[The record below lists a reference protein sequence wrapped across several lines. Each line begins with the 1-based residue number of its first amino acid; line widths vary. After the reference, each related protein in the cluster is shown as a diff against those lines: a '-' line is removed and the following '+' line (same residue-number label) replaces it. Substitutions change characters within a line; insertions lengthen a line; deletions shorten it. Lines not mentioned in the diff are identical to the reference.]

1 MVGEEENILQQLRA
15 KLDSNRKKKEPEVIL
30 FFSYDVVNSSL
41 YKTINYHGW
50 AQVLTNII
58 KELNNRV
65 KQEIEEVELWR
76 VLGDE
81 AIFIVRIKSE
91 DELIAYVEKIF

>member
-1 MVGEEENILQQLRA
+1 MVGEEENFLQQLRA

-50 AQVLTNII
+50 AQVLTN
-58 KELNNRV
+58 N
-65 KQEIEEVELWR
+65 
-76 VLGDE
+76 
-81 AIFIVRIKSE
+81 
-91 DELIAYVEKIF
+91 Y